1 MCDRVLRADGPALL
15 FEQPLVQLPVLGNLF
30 GPRAVWRWDGCGRCR
45 ELRQFGHV
53 LASIK
58 EPETPRGVKE
68 LLGLGSM
75 VKTLWHMA
83 PRELRSAPCQE
94 VVWEG
99 SDVDWPVCRF
109 SLLAR

>member
-1 MCDRVLRADGPALL
+1 MTVLCDRVLRANGPAIL
-15 FEQPLVQLPVLGNLF
+15 FENPTGHSMPVLGNLF
-30 GPRAVWRWDGCGRCR
+30 GTTRRVALGMGVADVS

-83 PRELRSAPCQE
+83 PRELRSAP
-94 VVWEG
+94 
-99 SDVDWPVCRF
+99 
-109 SLLAR
+109 